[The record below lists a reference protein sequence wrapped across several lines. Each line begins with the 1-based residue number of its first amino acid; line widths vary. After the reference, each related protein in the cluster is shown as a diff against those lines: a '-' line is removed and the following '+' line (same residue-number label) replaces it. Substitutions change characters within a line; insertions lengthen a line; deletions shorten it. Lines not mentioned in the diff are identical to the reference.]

1 MSRARFAKFGAT
13 AILALC
19 WVVVAAGCVSVPI
32 PPSDMGGMKAGQLGN
47 IEARI
52 VVAYK
57 PNWQGV
63 AQAAVDRVFKKPTD
77 GYAK

>member
-1 MSRARFAKFGAT
+1 MRRAPKFIAT

-19 WVVVAAGCVSVPI
+19 WVVAAAGCVIVPI
-32 PPSDMGGMKAGQLGN
+32 PPSDMGNLKAGQLGN

-63 AQAAVDRVFKKPTD
+63 AQAAVDRVFKQKAD

>member
-1 MSRARFAKFGAT
+1 MRRAPKLIAA
-13 AILALC
+13 AILALIWAAC
-19 WVVVAAGCVSVPI
+19 AAGCVSVPV
-32 PPSDMGGMKAGQLGN
+32 PPSDMGGMKAGQLGR
-47 IEARI
+47 IEARV

-63 AQAAVDRVFKKPTD
+63 AQAATDRLFNKD

>member
-1 MSRARFAKFGAT
+1 MRRAPKLIAT
-13 AILALC
+13 AILALA
-19 WVVVAAGCVSVPI
+19 WAALAAGCVSVPI

-63 AQAAVDRVFKKPTD
+63 AQAAVDRVFKQKAD

>member
-1 MSRARFAKFGAT
+1 MRRAPKLIAT
-13 AILALC
+13 AILALA
-19 WVVVAAGCVSVPI
+19 WAALVAGCVSVPV
-32 PPSDMGGMKAGQLGN
+32 PPADMGNLKAGQLGN

-63 AQAAVDRVFKKPTD
+63 AQAATDRLFKKD

>member
-1 MSRARFAKFGAT
+1 MRRAPKLIAL
-13 AILALC
+13 AILALA
-19 WVVVAAGCVSVPI
+19 WAALVVGCVSVPV

-63 AQAAVDRVFKKPTD
+63 AQAAVDRVFKQKAD

>member
-1 MSRARFAKFGAT
+1 MRRAPKFIAT
-13 AILALC
+13 AILALA
-19 WVVVAAGCVSVPI
+19 WAALVAGCVSVPI

-47 IEARI
+47 IEARV

-63 AQAAVDRVFKKPTD
+63 AQAAVDRVFKQKAD

>member
-1 MSRARFAKFGAT
+1 MRRAPKFIAT
-13 AILALC
+13 AILALA
-19 WVVVAAGCVSVPI
+19 WAALAAGCVSVPI
-32 PPSDMGGMKAGQLGN
+32 PPSDMGNLKAGQLGN

>member
-1 MSRARFAKFGAT
+1 MRRAPKLIAL
-13 AILALC
+13 AILASAWAAL
-19 WVVVAAGCVSVPI
+19 VVGCVSVPV

-63 AQAAVDRVFKKPTD
+63 AQAAVDRVFKKPD

>member
-1 MSRARFAKFGAT
+1 MRCVPKFVAL
-13 AILALC
+13 AILALA
-19 WVVVAAGCVSVPI
+19 WAALAVGCVSVPI

-47 IEARI
+47 LEARV

-57 PNWQGV
+57 PNWQGM
-63 AQAAVDRVFKKPTD
+63 AQAAVDRVFKQKSD

>member
-1 MSRARFAKFGAT
+1 MRRAPKLIAT
-13 AILALC
+13 AILALA
-19 WVVVAAGCVSVPI
+19 WAALVAGCVSVPV
-32 PPSDMGGMKAGQLGN
+32 PPADMGNLKAGQLGN

-63 AQAAVDRVFKKPTD
+63 AQAATDRIFKRS

>member
-1 MSRARFAKFGAT
+1 MRRAPKLIAT
-13 AILALC
+13 AILALAWAAC
-19 WVVVAAGCVSVPI
+19 VAGCVSVPV
-32 PPSDMGGMKAGQLGN
+32 PPADMGNLKAGQLGN

-63 AQAAVDRVFKKPTD
+63 AQAATDRLFKKD

>member
-1 MSRARFAKFGAT
+1 MRRAPKYVAA
-13 AILALC
+13 AILALIWAAC
-19 WVVVAAGCVSVPI
+19 AAGCVSVPV
-32 PPSDMGGMKAGQLGN
+32 PPADMGNIKAGQLGDLQ
-47 IEARI
+47 ARL

-63 AQAAVDRVFKKPTD
+63 AQAATDRLFKKD

>member
-1 MSRARFAKFGAT
+1 MRRAPKLIAT
-13 AILALC
+13 AILALA
-19 WVVVAAGCVSVPI
+19 WAALVVGCVSVPV
-32 PPSDMGGMKAGQLGN
+32 PPTDMGNMKAGQLGN
-47 IEARI
+47 IEARV

-63 AQAAVDRVFKKPTD
+63 AQAATDRLFKKD

>member
-1 MSRARFAKFGAT
+1 MRRAPKFIAT
-13 AILALC
+13 AILALA
-19 WVVVAAGCVSVPI
+19 WAALAAGCVSVPI
-32 PPSDMGGMKAGQLGN
+32 PPSDMGGMRAGQLGN
-47 IEARI
+47 IEARV

>member
-1 MSRARFAKFGAT
+1 MRRAPKFIAT
-13 AILALC
+13 AILALA
-19 WVVVAAGCVSVPI
+19 WAALVVGCVSVPI

-63 AQAAVDRVFKKPTD
+63 AQAAVDRIFKKPAD

>member
-1 MSRARFAKFGAT
+1 MRCAPKLIAT
-13 AILALC
+13 AILGLAWVAL
-19 WVVVAAGCVSVPI
+19 VVGCVSVPV
-32 PPSDMGGMKAGQLGN
+32 PPSDMGNMKAGQLGR
-47 IEARI
+47 IEARV

-63 AQAAVDRVFKKPTD
+63 AQAATDRLFKKD

>member
-1 MSRARFAKFGAT
+1 MRRAPKLIAVV
-13 AILALC
+13 ILALIWAAC
-19 WVVVAAGCVSVPI
+19 VAGCVSVPV
-32 PPSDMGGMKAGQLGN
+32 PPSDMGNMKAGQLGR
-47 IEARI
+47 IEARV

-63 AQAAVDRVFKKPTD
+63 AQAATDRLFKKD

>member
-1 MSRARFAKFGAT
+1 MRRAPKFIAT
-13 AILALC
+13 AILALA
-19 WVVVAAGCVSVPI
+19 WAALVVGCVSVPI

-57 PNWQGV
+57 PNWQGLS
-63 AQAAVDRVFKKPTD
+63 QAAVDRLFKKKAD

>member
-1 MSRARFAKFGAT
+1 MRRAPKLIAT
-13 AILALC
+13 AILALA
-19 WVVVAAGCVSVPI
+19 WAALVVGCVSVPI

-63 AQAAVDRVFKKPTD
+63 AQAAVDRVFKQKAD

>member
-1 MSRARFAKFGAT
+1 MRRAPKFIAT
-13 AILALC
+13 AILALA
-19 WVVVAAGCVSVPI
+19 WAALVAGCVSVPI
-32 PPSDMGGMKAGQLGN
+32 PPSDMGGVKAGQLGN

-63 AQAAVDRVFKKPTD
+63 GQAAVDRIFKSKTD